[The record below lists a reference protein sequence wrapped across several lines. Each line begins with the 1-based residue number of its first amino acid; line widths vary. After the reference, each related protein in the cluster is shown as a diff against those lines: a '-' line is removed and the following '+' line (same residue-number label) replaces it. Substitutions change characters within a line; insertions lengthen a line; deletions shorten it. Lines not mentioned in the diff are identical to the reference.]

1 MERKLGRVLF
11 PYLIVFVPLICL
23 IAGFGMMAAEPG
35 WQIWIWAI
43 GGCLVVGAGMFS
55 FFEVRRLA
63 GISKPHEQARAEAEV
78 DRFSRLRAVVEP
90 STGEACPHHEDYVG
104 SPGIDQG
111 QLTSRMDTPTP
122 LVGHFAE
129 RGKRED

>member
-11 PYLIVFVPLICL
+11 PYLIVFVSLVSL
-23 IAGFGMMAAEPG
+23 IAGFGMMASAPG

-63 GISKPHEQARAEAEV
+63 GISNAPDIARAEAEA

-90 STGEACPHHEDYVG
+90 STGEPCPHHEDHVG

-129 RGKRED
+129 RRKPEA

>member
-11 PYLIVFVPLICL
+11 PYLIVFVSLVSL
-23 IAGFGMMAAEPG
+23 IAGFGMMADAPG
-35 WQIWIWAI
+35 WQIWIWAVA
-43 GGCLVVGAGMFS
+43 GCLVVGAGMFS

-63 GISKPHEQARAEAEV
+63 GISRPHENARTEAEA
-78 DRFSRLRAVVEP
+78 DRFSRLRALVEP
-90 STGEACPHHEDYVG
+90 STGEPCVHHEDQEG

-111 QLTSRMDTPTP
+111 QLTSRIDTPTP
-122 LVGHFAE
+122 LFHFAE